1 VDLLLGGSPC
11 QDLSNAKADRKG
23 LEGEKSSLFFYY
35 LKALRTIKPRYY
47 LLENNY
53 SMSKENQE
61 IITNLLKETYPDTT
75 CTMINSKLVSAQ
87 SRKRLYWTNIPN
99 VTQPED
105 KNIYLQDILEY
116 GYADRDKALC
126 LARRYAGFTGSQSYM
141 CRRYF
146 TKSFGT
152 GVFTSKEDRDYI
164 KNKLEENSYF
174 KDEELEHK
182 IIRPLTCT
190 ECERLQTLPDGY
202 TDCIKSEIK
211 RKEAIGNAWTVDV
224 ITHILK
230 GITNE
235 TTNK

>member
-1 VDLLLGGSPC
+1 MIVL
-11 QDLSNAKADRKG
+11 
-23 LEGEKSSLFFYY
+23 SLFDGISCGQLA
-35 LKALRTIKPRYY
+35 LKRAG
-47 LLENNY
+47 
-53 SMSKENQE
+53 
-61 IITNLLKETYPDTT
+61 
-75 CTMINSKLVSAQ
+75 IN
-87 SRKRLYWTNIPN
+87 PN
-99 VTQPED
+99 V
-105 KNIYLQDILEY
+105 
-116 GYADRDKALC
+116 
-126 LARRYAGFTGSQSYM
+126 
-141 CRRYF
+141 YF

-152 GVFTSKEDRDYI
+152 GIFTSKEDRDYI

-202 TDCIKSEIK
+202 TACIKSEIK

-235 TTNK
+235 TINK